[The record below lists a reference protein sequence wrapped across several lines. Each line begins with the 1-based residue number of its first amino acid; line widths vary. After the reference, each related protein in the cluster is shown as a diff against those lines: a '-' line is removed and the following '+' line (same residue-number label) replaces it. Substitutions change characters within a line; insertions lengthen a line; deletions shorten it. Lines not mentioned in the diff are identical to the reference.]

1 MTGVQK
7 TQRRPPPPLDWSVFV
22 IASPQSDI
30 IRFEPM
36 QWSTHAVLLISIGT
50 GAILLITELHRLAER
65 VARLERQE
73 ADLLTT
79 VDHEVARRRHRSRR
93 RH

>member
-1 MTGVQK
+1 M
-7 TQRRPPPPLDWSVFV
+7 
-22 IASPQSDI
+22 
-30 IRFEPM
+30 
-36 QWSTHAVLLISIGT
+36 LLIGIGT
-50 GAILLITELHRLAER
+50 GAILLIAELHRLAER